1 MQHVMQEKRNKL
13 PKHFL
18 WSYLLLTD
26 MKTNKCIQLQKKK
39 IQMIS
44 FKDTKPFFHNT
55 ILNSFTGDLLLR
67 LVSQKSIYVL
77 HLYCFN
83 LQLLSYPS

>member
-26 MKTNKCIQLQKKK
+26 MKTDKCIQLQKKK
-39 IQMIS
+39 KIQM
-44 FKDTKPFFHNT
+44 
-55 ILNSFTGDLLLR
+55 
-67 LVSQKSIYVL
+67 
-77 HLYCFN
+77 N
-83 LQLLSYPS
+83 LI